1 MTLRSDLAGRAQQ
14 GAAYLGLED
23 PKRRRPQE
31 AQGCKFCITSEVS
44 RRDKEGLVDMRR
56 DCDVVQLVMGQ
67 VSCWQGVCKG
77 PGPYHDAGEQAHTL
91 PAVGVGHHV
100 AVADGEE
107 GDGD

>member
-1 MTLRSDLAGRAQQ
+1 M
-14 GAAYLGLED
+14 
-23 PKRRRPQE
+23 
-31 AQGCKFCITSEVS
+31 
-44 RRDKEGLVDMRR
+44 
-56 DCDVVQLVMGQ
+56 VQLVMGQ